1 MNAITNSYITTMKIS
16 IWYWHETYRALG
28 GVAVV
33 LESCFQAYILGCRV
47 YTVWC
52 RASTCST
59 RTTLAYPIFVV
70 AKVCISARARFRSN
84 RALQKDICDWLQSVA
99 KFRKTFIQVFK
110 RLLFV
115 GLLSYLACFCRSSIN
130 KGYTFRS

>member
-1 MNAITNSYITTMKIS
+1 MPTLQVV
-16 IWYWHETYRALG
+16 E
-28 GVAVV
+28 AVFSAGATFEPSAEQNGIAEPSTQAAFV
-33 LESCFQAYILGCRV
+33 LRSSVFFSCFQAYILGCRV

-84 RALQKDICDWLQSVA
+84 RALQKDICD
-99 KFRKTFIQVFK
+99 
-110 RLLFV
+110 
-115 GLLSYLACFCRSSIN
+115 
-130 KGYTFRS
+130 